1 LWLRRFRETVTQNGK
16 AIPAVASPVEALTRG
31 VVDIVHAPKP
41 SRINA
46 AANMLIFRIS
56 TLLLMPIKD
65 RRLFTLTR
73 IGIVRMS
80 GRRRFGI
87 ACIVVRL

>member
-1 LWLRRFRETVTQNGK
+1 LISISVTQKTFVVAPIAKQSLSRGFLLGQNGK

-65 RRLFTLTR
+65 RRLF
-73 IGIVRMS
+73 GS
-80 GRRRFGI
+80 SP
-87 ACIVVRL
+87 

>member
-1 LWLRRFRETVTQNGK
+1 LIQIISVTQKTFVVAPIRETVTQNGK

-65 RRLFTLTR
+65 RRLF
-73 IGIVRMS
+73 GS
-80 GRRRFGI
+80 SP
-87 ACIVVRL
+87 